1 MAKVQ
6 DTTVKAFVGLPI
18 EDLICQPIIG
28 AAKGQA
34 ELAKVTLDFV
44 NDLAFT
50 GKENED
56 GSKEANIIN
65 VNLER
70 LTNSATTGEVA
81 TVTQTV
87 QMPMMSLVNTPNF
100 SMDTM
105 EVDFS
110 MEVKQ
115 SMANT
120 DTSSKASSSEASGSA
135 TVKAKTSWGFGSAS
149 VSATG
154 SYKSTGSVS
163 ASKTNTRSSDF
174 SAKYHV
180 NATAKQL
187 PPAECMAKFTQ
198 ILASVIEPINTSSDA
213 GTPS

>member
-1 MAKVQ
+1 MAQQ

-65 VNLER
+65 MNLNR
-70 LTNSATTGEVA
+70 LTNSSTTGEV
-81 TVTQTV
+81 TQVNQQV
-87 QMPMMSLVNTPNF
+87 QIPMLALVNTPNF
-100 SMDTM
+100 AMDTM

-115 SMANT
+115 SMT
-120 DTSSKASSSEASGSA
+120 DTSTSSSSSSSEASGSVS
-135 TVKAKTSWGFGSAS
+135 VKSSWGFGSVKAS
-149 VSATG
+149 GSFKTTG
-154 SYKSTGSVS
+154 TVS

-187 PPAECMAKFTQ
+187 PPAEGLSKLSQLF
-198 ILASVIEPINTSSDA
+198 ASCIEPINTSSEA
-213 GTPS
+213 GNAE

>member
-1 MAKVQ
+1 MAQQ

-56 GSKEANIIN
+56 GSKQANIIN
-65 VNLER
+65 VNLDR
-70 LTNSATTGEVA
+70 LTNSSTTGEV
-81 TVTQTV
+81 TSVTQTV
-87 QMPMMSLVNTPNF
+87 QMPMMALVNTPNF
-100 SMDTM
+100 AMDTM

-115 SMANT
+115 SMT
-120 DTSSKASSSEASGSA
+120 DTSTSSSASSSEASGSVTA
-135 TVKAKTSWGFGSAS
+135 KASWGFGS
-149 VSATG
+149 VKATG

-187 PPAECMAKFTQ
+187 PPAEGMAKFTQ
-198 ILASVIEPINTSSDA
+198 ILASVIEPINTSSEVGNA
-213 GTPS
+213 E